1 MSNELIKQSQL
12 PLPEIMSIG
21 KAFAE
26 SGMFPDVKSAA
37 QAVVKIQAGQEMGI
51 SPFAAMNGIN
61 IIMGKP
67 TVGAGIIASKV
78 KSSGKYNY
86 KVKEHTEKICSIDY
100 YEGSEMIGNSTFT
113 IEDAKKANTKN
124 MDKYP
129 KNMLFARAMS
139 NGQKWYC
146 PDVFSGPVYTPEE
159 MENGEQKTEDV
170 PHEEIFV
177 IPDAWKKKAESCKT
191 KRDIDF
197 LIEKNIVTITA
208 NPELKKFLEDRKNEL
223 PEAPETTLHNHKEI
237 KKDGKPLI
245 TNEQFKKACQRINSG
260 ETDVYQ
266 KTIDAFSLE
275 EKQFNLLTEL
285 YNTAINALKTTQ

>member
-1 MSNELIKQSQL
+1 MSNEIVKTSQL
-12 PLPEIMSIG
+12 AFPEIMSIG

-86 KVKEHTEKICSIDY
+86 KMVEHTDKICSIDF
-100 YEGSEMIGNSTFT
+100 YEGGEKLGNSSFT

-124 MDKYP
+124 LDKFP

-139 NGQKWYC
+139 NGQKWFC
-146 PDVFSGPVYTPEE
+146 PDVFNSTVYTDEE
-159 MENGEQKTEDV
+159 MESVQQTEDV
-170 PHEEIFV
+170 PHVELPPPVYPKETEKKSNGLAKHPEP
-177 IPDAWKKKAESCKT
+177 IPDDEQVVIEQWLQKINESKT
-191 KRDIDF
+191 
-197 LIEKNIVTITA
+197 IE
-208 NPELKKFLEDRKNEL
+208 ELKKVYAEGKAIINSTPSLFTAKEDKKKSFLEPAK
-223 PEAPETTLHNHKEI
+223 
-237 KKDGKPLI
+237 
-245 TNEQFKKACQRINSG
+245 
-260 ETDVYQ
+260 
-266 KTIDAFSLE
+266 
-275 EKQFNLLTEL
+275 
-285 YNTAINALKTTQ
+285 